1 MFRLP
6 STPNPFTAARILVL
20 PVLWVFALL
29 NWQPILAYGLAFAAL
44 TDVLDGRL
52 AKMYPQYS
60 DARFDSLA
68 DKLLTF
74 SVIAWV
80 IILKPQLIVGH
91 WLLLLGAAITFS
103 LSLFSSWLRH
113 GRLTTLHTYLGKA
126 GGLVQAVFVV
136 HAFITT
142 SYSLVLFYFAISL
155 FILAAIEEIFIQ
167 LVYSEIDEEMVNS
180 IIPYL
185 LNREVTKSV
194 NKNT

>member
-6 STPNPFTAARILVL
+6 STPNPFTAARILIL
-20 PVLWVFALL
+20 PLLWVFAML
-29 NWQPILAYGLAFAAL
+29 NWQPALALGLALAAL

-52 AKMYPQYS
+52 AKRYPQYA

-80 IILKPQLIVGH
+80 IILKPQLIIGH
-91 WLLLLGAAITFS
+91 WLLLLGAALIFS
-103 LSLFSSWLRH
+103 LSLFIGWRRH

-126 GGLVQAVFVV
+126 GGLFQAVFVV
-136 HAFITT
+136 HAFFTAG
-142 SYSLVLFYFAISL
+142 YSLILFYMAVSI
-155 FILAAIEEIFIQ
+155 FILAAIEEFFIQ
-167 LVYSEIDEEMVNS
+167 LVYPEIDEEVVHS

-185 LNREVTKSV
+185 LNREVAIGEK
-194 NKNT
+194 KNS